1 MTRDPRNHQIMT
13 KTEMQGHLFGTWS
26 KTGSVIESH
35 IEVGANLQF
44 SRELND
50 QMIMMTG
57 TAILSE

>member
-1 MTRDPRNHQIMT
+1 MT
-13 KTEMQGHLFGTWS
+13 KTAMQGHLFGTWS

-35 IEVGANLQF
+35 IEVGADLQF
-44 SRELND
+44 SRELNE